1 MRYDIKEK
9 ESIVESQVTSSTGA
23 TGSSSS
29 VASTAGRAARLL
41 AFAYGLVAYGFFL
54 GTYLYAIGFIGDFA
68 VPTRLDSSARGPLVW
83 ALLIDLLLLAL
94 FAVQHSVMARP
105 GFKSVWTRIVPKPV
119 ERSTYVLFSSLALIL
134 MFALWQPMGVVIW
147 NVENPVT
154 RVALY
159 GLMAIGFFIVLVAKF
174 LINHFDLFGMRQVW
188 LYLRGREY
196 TPLRFKTPLFYKYVR
211 HPLYV
216 GWLLAFW
223 AAPTMTVAHL
233 VFAVMTT
240 AYILVAIQFEERDLI
255 TVHGENYVRYRRE
268 VPMLIPRAPSTEG
281 PGPGNI
287 AADSDCA

>member
-1 MRYDIKEK
+1 MRYDIKET
-9 ESIVESQVTSSTGA
+9 ERIVESQVASSPVAADSST
-23 TGSSSS
+23 S
-29 VASTAGRAARLL
+29 VTPTAGQTVRLL
-41 AFAYGLVAYGFFL
+41 AFGYGLIAYTLFL

-68 VPTRLDSSARGPLVW
+68 VPTRLDSSTRGPIGW
-83 ALLIDLLLLAL
+83 ALLINLLLLGL

-105 GFKSVWTRIVPKPV
+105 GFKAVWTRIVPKPV

-134 MFALWQPMGVVIW
+134 LFALWQPMGVVIW
-147 NVENPVT
+147 NVESPSL
-154 RVALY
+154 RVLLY
-159 GLMAIGFFIVLVAKF
+159 GLLAAGFIIVLVATF

-240 AYILVAIQFEERDLI
+240 AYILVAIQFEERDLVAI
-255 TVHGENYVRYRRE
+255 HGEHYVRYRQE
-268 VPMLIPRAPSTEG
+268 VPMLIPRVPGAEG
-281 PGPGNI
+281 PGAGKMAPG
-287 AADSDCA
+287 SECA